1 LNCLLEFYKGKVNS
15 SILYYT
21 AMANRRLTDSEFERI
36 NHEYRMVHGRRVDQ
50 IRIDNQEAN

>member
-1 LNCLLEFYKGKVNS
+1 LEFYKGKVNS